1 MSPTYIPSSMFT
13 EPAIFESRSKGANAA
28 LQNPAVARCCEAW
41 QRAFQDAMSRKN
53 NESDARGWADKAF
66 RNAMPALS
74 GEEGIRDFVACA
86 AHGLL
91 IGTIKE
97 ERATKLLYAA
107 QVATTTLARDRRAKN
122 PGKELCT
129 PSPLP
134 GAQQTVE
141 NVEKPRPSAV
151 EDSPVT
157 HRNNKG

>member
-41 QRAFQDAMSRKN
+41 QRAFQDVMSKTD
-53 NESDARGWADKAF
+53 NERDARDWAEKAY

-91 IGTIKE
+91 IGAIKE

-107 QVATTTLARDRRAKN
+107 QVATTTLARAHRANN
-122 PGKELCT
+122 PGKGLST

-141 NVEKPRPSAV
+141 NVEKPQPAAV
-151 EDSPVT
+151 EDSSVT
-157 HRNNKG
+157 RRNNKG

>member
-107 QVATTTLARDRRAKN
+107 QVAITTLARAQRAKG
-122 PGKELCT
+122 PCT

-141 NVEKPRPSAV
+141 NVEKTRPAVV

-157 HRNNKG
+157 SRNHNG

>member
-1 MSPTYIPSSMFT
+1 
-13 EPAIFESRSKGANAA
+13 
-28 LQNPAVARCCEAW
+28 
-41 QRAFQDAMSRKN
+41 MSRKN
-53 NESDARGWADKAF
+53 NESNACDWADKAY

-91 IGTIKE
+91 IGAIRE

-107 QVATTTLARDRRAKN
+107 QVAITTLARAQRAK
-122 PGKELCT
+122 GLCT

-141 NVEKPRPSAV
+141 NVEKPRPAAV
-151 EDSPVT
+151 EASPVT
-157 HRNNKG
+157 NRNHNG